1 MRLIP
6 SVLNWSYHR
15 DYWGAWDKSLESYV
29 PRVSAAARKHGFEQ
43 SGINLGV
50 GGEQN
55 QLASFDDAYVR
66 DVRRRL
72 DDLGLHVIPILGQ
85 LDVHADPS
93 FVRRSIE
100 AFKPALERAAVLGA
114 DVSTFGTSLHGR
126 LTREKAVTIYAEAA
140 AEMCAVAAEFGQ
152 SLCAENYD
160 TFTSDE
166 LMAVVER
173 SGARNHGYLN
183 DIGNWLITGEDPYS
197 VTKKL
202 LPRTIHLH
210 IKDYSLDDGVWRS
223 VPLGD
228 GIVPVRRILQ
238 ALADAEGHRTLY
250 LAIETDLDCDGEDE
264 ALDRSYAYY
273 AEWAAQIS
281 AAQISAAKISEG
293 VTP

>member
-15 DYWGAWDKSLESYV
+15 DYWGAWDTSLDSYV
-29 PRVSAAARKHGFEQ
+29 PRVSALAKKYGFEE

-50 GGEQN
+50 GGDQN

-66 DVRRRL
+66 DVRSRL
-72 DDLGLHVIPILGQ
+72 DDLGLHVIPILGS
-85 LDVHADPS
+85 LDIHADPT
-93 FVRRSIE
+93 FVKRSVE
-100 AFKPALERAAVLGA
+100 AIKPALERAAILGA
-114 DVSTFGTSLHGR
+114 TVSTFGTSLHGR

-140 AEMCAVAAEFGQ
+140 AQICAAAAEYGQ
-152 SLCAENYD
+152 SLCAENYN

-173 SGARNHGYLN
+173 SGAANHGFLN

-197 VTKKL
+197 VTKKI
-202 LPRTIHLH
+202 LPRTIHVH

-228 GIVPVRRILQ
+228 GIVPVRKILQ
-238 ALADAEGHRTLY
+238 ALADAEGDAILH
-250 LAIETDLDCDGEDE
+250 LALETDLDCDGEDE

-273 AEWAAQIS
+273 AEWAGQ
-281 AAQISAAKISEG
+281 ISEG
-293 VTP
+293 VAR

>member
-15 DYWGAWDKSLESYV
+15 DYWGAWNSSLESYV
-29 PRVSAAARKHGFEQ
+29 PRVSAVARKHGFEQ

-55 QLASFDDAYVR
+55 QLASFDAAYVR
-66 DVRRRL
+66 EVRSRL
-72 DDLGLHVIPILGQ
+72 DDLGLQVIPILGN
-85 LDVHADPS
+85 LDIHADPS
-93 FVRRSIE
+93 FVKRSVE
-100 AFKPALERAAVLGA
+100 AIKPALERSAVLGA
-114 DVSTFGTSLHGR
+114 TVSTFGTSLHGR

-140 AEMCAVAAEFGQ
+140 AEMCEAAAGFGQ
-152 SLCAENYD
+152 SLCAENYN

-173 SGARNHGYLN
+173 SGASNHGFLN

-210 IKDYSLDDGVWRS
+210 IKDYALDDGVWRS

-228 GIVPVRRILQ
+228 GIVPVRKILQ
-238 ALADAEGHRTLY
+238 TLADAEGDATLY
-250 LAIETDLDCDGEDE
+250 LALETDLDSDGEDE

-273 AEWAAQIS
+273 ADWAAQIS
-281 AAQISAAKISEG
+281 EG
-293 VTP
+293 VAR

>member
-29 PRVSAAARKHGFEQ
+29 PRVSAVARKHGFEQ

-55 QLASFDDAYVR
+55 QLASFDDTYVK
-66 DVRRRL
+66 DVRHRL
-72 DDLGLHVIPILGQ
+72 DDLGLQVIPILGN
-85 LDVHADPS
+85 LDIHADPT
-93 FVRRSIE
+93 FVRRSVE
-100 AFKPALERAAVLGA
+100 AFKPALERSAVLGA
-114 DVSTFGTSLHGR
+114 TVSTFGTSLHGR

-140 AEMCAVAAEFGQ
+140 AEICEVAAGFGQ
-152 SLCAENYD
+152 SLCAENYN

-173 SGARNHGYLN
+173 SGASNHGYLN

-197 VTKKL
+197 VTRKL

-210 IKDYSLDDGVWRS
+210 IKDYALDDGVWRS

-238 ALADAEGHRTLY
+238 TLADAEGDATLY
-250 LAIETDLDCDGEDE
+250 LAIETDLDGDGEDE
-264 ALDRSYAYY
+264 AMDRSYAYY
-273 AEWAAQIS
+273 ADWAGQM
-281 AAQISAAKISEG
+281 SEG
-293 VTP
+293 VAR

>member
-15 DYWGAWDKSLESYV
+15 DYWGAWNSSLESYV
-29 PRVSAAARKHGFEQ
+29 PRVSAVARKHGFEE

-50 GGEQN
+50 GGDQN

-66 DVRRRL
+66 EVRSRL
-72 DDLGLHVIPILGQ
+72 DDLGLQVIPILGN
-85 LDVHADPS
+85 LDIHADPS
-93 FVRRSIE
+93 FVQRSVE
-100 AFKPALERAAVLGA
+100 AIKPALERSAVLGA
-114 DVSTFGTSLHGR
+114 TVSTFGTSLHGR

-140 AEMCAVAAEFGQ
+140 AEICELAAGLGQ
-152 SLCAENYD
+152 SLCSENYN

-173 SGARNHGYLN
+173 SGASNHGFLN

-210 IKDYSLDDGVWRS
+210 IKDYALDDGVWRS

-228 GIVPVRRILQ
+228 GIVPVRKILQ
-238 ALADAEGHRTLY
+238 TLADAEGEATLY
-250 LAIETDLDCDGEDE
+250 LALETDLDSDGEDE

-273 AEWAAQIS
+273 ADWAAQINEG
-281 AAQISAAKISEG
+281 AAR
-293 VTP
+293 

>member
-15 DYWGAWDKSLESYV
+15 DYWGAWNSSLESYV
-29 PRVSAAARKHGFEQ
+29 PRVSAVARKHGFEQ

-50 GGEQN
+50 GGDQN

-66 DVRRRL
+66 EVRSRL
-72 DDLGLHVIPILGQ
+72 DDLGLQVIPILGN
-85 LDVHADPS
+85 LDIHADPS
-93 FVRRSIE
+93 FVKRSVE
-100 AFKPALERAAVLGA
+100 AIKPALERSAVLGA
-114 DVSTFGTSLHGR
+114 TVSTFGTSLHGR

-140 AEMCAVAAEFGQ
+140 AEICELAAGLGQ
-152 SLCAENYD
+152 SLCSENYN

-173 SGARNHGYLN
+173 SGASNHGFLN

-210 IKDYSLDDGVWRS
+210 IKDYALDDGVWRS

-228 GIVPVRRILQ
+228 GIVPVRKILQ
-238 ALADAEGHRTLY
+238 TLADAAGEATLY
-250 LAIETDLDCDGEDE
+250 LALETDLDSDGEDE

-273 AEWAAQIS
+273 ADWAAQINEG
-281 AAQISAAKISEG
+281 AAR
-293 VTP
+293 

>member
-15 DYWGAWDKSLESYV
+15 DYWGAWSSSLESYV
-29 PRVSAAARKHGFEQ
+29 PRVSTVARKYGFTE

-55 QLASFDDAYVR
+55 QLARFDDAYVR
-66 DVRRRL
+66 DVRSRL
-72 DDLGLHVIPILGQ
+72 DDLGLHVIPILGN

-93 FVRRSIE
+93 FVRRSVAE
-100 AFKPALERAAVLGA
+100 FKPALERAAALGA
-114 DVSTFGTSLHGR
+114 TVSTFGTSLHGR

-140 AEMCAVAAEFGQ
+140 AEMCAMAAQYGQ
-152 SLCAENYD
+152 SLCAENYN

-173 SGARNHGYLN
+173 SGASNHGFLN

-197 VTKKL
+197 VTRKL

-210 IKDYSLDDGVWRS
+210 IKDYALDDGVWRS

-238 ALADAEGHRTLY
+238 TLAEAEGDRTLY
-250 LAIETDLDCDGEDE
+250 LAIETDLDSDGEDE

-273 AEWAAQIS
+273 ADWASQ
-281 AAQISAAKISEG
+281 ISEG
-293 VTP
+293 ATR

>member
-6 SVLNWSYHR
+6 SVLNWSFHR
-15 DYWGAWDKSLESYV
+15 DYWGAWNTSLESYV
-29 PRVSAAARKHGFEQ
+29 PRVCAVARKYGFEE

-72 DDLGLHVIPILGQ
+72 DDLGLHVIPILGN

-93 FVRRSIE
+93 FVRRSVA

-114 DVSTFGTSLHGR
+114 TVSTFGTSLHGR

-140 AEMCAVAAEFGQ
+140 AEMCAVAAGLGQ
-152 SLCAENYD
+152 SLCAENYN

-173 SGARNHGYLN
+173 SGASNHGYLN

-197 VTKKL
+197 VTRKL

-210 IKDYSLDDGVWRS
+210 IKDYALDNGIWRS

-228 GIVPVRRILQ
+228 GIVPVRRILR
-238 ALADAEGHRTLY
+238 ALADAEGDRTLY
-250 LAIETDLDCDGEDE
+250 LAIETDLDRDGEDE

-273 AEWAAQIS
+273 AEWAAQNS
-281 AAQISAAKISEG
+281 AANISEG
-293 VTP
+293 ASR

>member
-15 DYWGAWDKSLESYV
+15 DYWGAWNSSLESYV
-29 PRVSAAARKHGFEQ
+29 PRVSAVARKHGFEQ

-50 GGEQN
+50 GGDQN

-66 DVRRRL
+66 EVRKRL
-72 DDLGLHVIPILGQ
+72 DDLGLQVIPILGN
-85 LDVHADPS
+85 LDIHADPS
-93 FVRRSIE
+93 FVKRSVE
-100 AFKPALERAAVLGA
+100 AIKPALERSAVLGA
-114 DVSTFGTSLHGR
+114 TVSTFGTSLHGR

-140 AEMCAVAAEFGQ
+140 AEICELAAGLGQ
-152 SLCAENYD
+152 SLCSENYN

-173 SGARNHGYLN
+173 SGASNHGFLN

-210 IKDYSLDDGVWRS
+210 IKDYALDDGVWRS

-228 GIVPVRRILQ
+228 GIVPVRKILQ
-238 ALADAEGHRTLY
+238 TLADAEGEATLY
-250 LAIETDLDCDGEDE
+250 LALETDLDSDGEDE

-273 AEWAAQIS
+273 ADWAAQINEG
-281 AAQISAAKISEG
+281 AAR
-293 VTP
+293 

>member
-15 DYWGAWDKSLESYV
+15 DYWGAWDSSLESYV
-29 PRVSAAARKHGFEQ
+29 PRVSALAKKYGFEE

-55 QLASFDDAYVR
+55 QLASFDDSYVR
-66 DVRRRL
+66 EVRSRL
-72 DDLGLHVIPILGQ
+72 DGLGLQVIPILGS

-93 FVRRSIE
+93 FVKRSVE
-100 AFKPALERAAVLGA
+100 AIRPALERAAILGA
-114 DVSTFGTSLHGR
+114 TVSTFGTSLHGR

-140 AEMCAVAAEFGQ
+140 AEMCAMAAEFGQ
-152 SLCAENYD
+152 SLCAENYN

-173 SGARNHGYLN
+173 SGASNHGFLN

-202 LPRTIHLH
+202 LPRTIHVH
-210 IKDYSLDDGVWRS
+210 IKDYALDDGVWRS

-228 GIVPVRRILQ
+228 GIVPVRKILQ
-238 ALADAEGHRTLY
+238 ALADAEGDATLH
-250 LAIETDLDCDGEDE
+250 LALETDLDCDGEDE

-273 AEWAAQIS
+273 ADWADQA
-281 AAQISAAKISEG
+281 SEG
-293 VTP
+293 VAR

>member
-15 DYWGAWDKSLESYV
+15 DYWGAWNSSLESYV
-29 PRVSAAARKHGFEQ
+29 PRVSAVARKHGFEE

-50 GGEQN
+50 GGDQN

-66 DVRRRL
+66 EVRKRL
-72 DDLGLHVIPILGQ
+72 DDLGLQVIPILGN
-85 LDVHADPS
+85 LDIHADPS
-93 FVRRSIE
+93 FVKRSVE
-100 AFKPALERAAVLGA
+100 AIKPALERSAVLGA
-114 DVSTFGTSLHGR
+114 TVSTFGTSLHGR

-140 AEMCAVAAEFGQ
+140 AEMCELAAGFGQ
-152 SLCAENYD
+152 SLCSENYN

-173 SGARNHGYLN
+173 SGASNHGFLN

-210 IKDYSLDDGVWRS
+210 IKDYALDDGVWRS

-228 GIVPVRRILQ
+228 GIVPVRKILQ
-238 ALADAEGHRTLY
+238 TLADAEGDATLY
-250 LAIETDLDCDGEDE
+250 LALETDLDSEGEDE

-273 AEWAAQIS
+273 ADWAAQIN
-281 AAQISAAKISEG
+281 EG
-293 VTP
+293 VAR

>member
-15 DYWGAWDKSLESYV
+15 DYWGAWNSSLESYV
-29 PRVSAAARKHGFEQ
+29 PRVSAVARKYGFAE

-50 GGEQN
+50 GGDQN
-55 QLASFDDAYVR
+55 QLARFDDAYVR

-72 DDLGLHVIPILGQ
+72 DDLGLHVIPILGN

-93 FVRRSIE
+93 FVQRSVAE
-100 AFKPALERAAVLGA
+100 FKPALERAAALGA
-114 DVSTFGTSLHGR
+114 TVSTFGTSLHGR
-126 LTREKAVTIYAEAA
+126 LTREKAVSIYAEAA
-140 AEMCAVAAEFGQ
+140 AEMCAMAAEYGQ
-152 SLCAENYD
+152 SLCAENYN
-160 TFTSDE
+160 TFTSVE
-166 LMAVVER
+166 LTAVVER
-173 SGARNHGYLN
+173 SGASNHGFLN

-197 VTKKL
+197 VTRKL

-210 IKDYSLDDGVWRS
+210 IKDYALDDGVWRS

-228 GIVPVRRILQ
+228 GIVPVRQILQ
-238 ALADAEGHRTLY
+238 TLADAEGDRTLY

-273 AEWAAQIS
+273 ADWASQ
-281 AAQISAAKISEG
+281 QSEG
-293 VTP
+293 ATR

>member
-15 DYWGAWDKSLESYV
+15 DYWGAWNSSLESYV
-29 PRVSAAARKHGFEQ
+29 PRVSALAQKYGFAE

-50 GGEQN
+50 GGDQN

-66 DVRRRL
+66 DVRHRL
-72 DDLGLHVIPILGQ
+72 DDLGLHVIPILGS
-85 LDVHADPS
+85 LDIHADPT
-93 FVRRSIE
+93 FVTRSIE
-100 AFKPALERAAVLGA
+100 AIKPALERSAVLGA
-114 DVSTFGTSLHGR
+114 TVSTFGTSLHGR

-140 AEMCAVAAEFGQ
+140 AELCAAAAEFGQ
-152 SLCAENYD
+152 SLCSENYN

-173 SGARNHGYLN
+173 SAASNHGYLN

-202 LPRTIHLH
+202 LPRTIHVH

-238 ALADAEGHRTLY
+238 TLADADSDATLY
-250 LAIETDLDCDGEDE
+250 LALETDLDSDGEDE

-273 AEWAAQIS
+273 ADWARQAHQ
-281 AAQISAAKISEG
+281 E
-293 VTP
+293 VTK

>member
-15 DYWGAWDKSLESYV
+15 DYWGAWNSSLESYV
-29 PRVSAAARKHGFEQ
+29 PRVSAVARKHGFEE

-50 GGEQN
+50 GGDQN

-66 DVRRRL
+66 EVRKRL
-72 DDLGLHVIPILGQ
+72 DDLGLQVIPILGN
-85 LDVHADPS
+85 LDIHADPS
-93 FVRRSIE
+93 FVQRSVE
-100 AFKPALERAAVLGA
+100 AIKPALERSAVLGA
-114 DVSTFGTSLHGR
+114 TVSTFGTSLHGR

-140 AEMCAVAAEFGQ
+140 AEICELAAGLGQ
-152 SLCAENYD
+152 SLCSENYN

-173 SGARNHGYLN
+173 SGASNHGFLN

-210 IKDYSLDDGVWRS
+210 IKDYALDDGVWRS

-228 GIVPVRRILQ
+228 GIVPVRKILQ
-238 ALADAEGHRTLY
+238 TLADAEGEATLY
-250 LAIETDLDCDGEDE
+250 LALETDLDSDGEDE

-273 AEWAAQIS
+273 ADWAAQINEG
-281 AAQISAAKISEG
+281 AAR
-293 VTP
+293 